1 MRVGILGSAKPLLDL
16 PTLAPIKKFKS
27 QALYARLPR
36 GHLVLVSPI
45 MASHPSGDDAGSP
58 PRPPPDRQCERF
70 ASTEGNVV
78 VFRSIDQVLFNIHR
92 VNLRVNTT
100 GPFAEDFLAPKG
112 DVADLTEDAK
122 TLELLFRFIYSERH
136 PTLADLPFDE
146 LLSLA
151 EAAEKYGVAP
161 AMNLCYVRLTLIY
174 KDKPFEILVYAHKH
188 AYTDLLDMCAP
199 HTLGTPVEK
208 VRTLLPAS
216 LLLAWICYNDPWHR
230 IITRETT
237 EQLFNCCCKSSTGAA
252 QRTLSTLIAQGPP
265 AFLDLTSLSAKLRTA
280 SECTN
285 SSRYNCSFWLNI
297 WATDLDVKLK
307 ALPPLSSFVSP
318 TAAS

>member
-1 MRVGILGSAKPLLDL
+1 MLIGLHNSANPVVGLS
-16 PTLAPIKKFKS
+16 TSAPIKKSKS
-27 QALYARLPR
+27 QALYAHLPR
-36 GHLVLVSPI
+36 GSLVLVSPA
-45 MASHPSGDDAGSP
+45 MASNQSENNAGFSSAP
-58 PRPPPDRQCERF
+58 KPDRQCERF
-70 ASTEGNVV
+70 ASTEGDVV
-78 VFRSIDQVLFNIHR
+78 VFRSIDHVLFNIHR

-100 GPFAEDFLAPKG
+100 GPFAEDFPSPKG

-146 LLSLA
+146 LLCLA

-216 LLLAWICYNDPWHR
+216 LFLAWVCYNDPWYR

-237 EQLFNCCCKSSTGAA
+237 EQLFNCSCKSSTGAA

-265 AFLDLTSLSAKLRTA
+265 AFLGLTSLSAKLRTA

-297 WATDLDVKLK
+297 WARELDVKLK
-307 ALPPLSSFVSP
+307 ALPPLSSFLRP